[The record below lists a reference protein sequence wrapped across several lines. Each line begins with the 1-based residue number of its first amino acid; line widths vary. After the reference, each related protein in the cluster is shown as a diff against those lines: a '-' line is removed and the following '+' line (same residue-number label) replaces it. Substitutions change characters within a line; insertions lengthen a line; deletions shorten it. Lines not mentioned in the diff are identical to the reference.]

1 MNGDRQIRMCSDHKQ
16 HRYVVLM
23 NDKAVACRLLS
34 LTLHDTAEGTT
45 VSLLM
50 LVLALAMV
58 GLDLSF

>member
-1 MNGDRQIRMCSDHKQ
+1 
-16 HRYVVLM
+16 M
-23 NDKAVACRLLS
+23 NDGVEACRLLS
-34 LTLHDTAEGTT
+34 STLHDTAEGTT